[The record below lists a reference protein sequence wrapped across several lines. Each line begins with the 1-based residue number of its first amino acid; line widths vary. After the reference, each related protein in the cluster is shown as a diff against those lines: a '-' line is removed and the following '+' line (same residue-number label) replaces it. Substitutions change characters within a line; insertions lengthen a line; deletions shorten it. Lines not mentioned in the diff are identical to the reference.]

1 MKGSEEQMKKLK
13 ELILGTSI
21 IWMPFAACYLCGI
34 IEKILGQEEEKMF
47 NKKIKEQAKNA
58 ELRAVTHFRKLQKIE
73 HIIKTE
79 EANKTPA
86 VFIVDKIKEVIN
98 PAKDK

>member
-1 MKGSEEQMKKLK
+1 MLKRELKK
-13 ELILGTSI
+13 
-21 IWMPFAACYLCGI
+21 
-34 IEKILGQEEEKMF
+34 
-47 NKKIKEQAKNA
+47 QAKNA
-58 ELRAVTHFRKLQKIE
+58 EKRAVTHLRKLQEIE
-73 HIIKTE
+73 RIIVTE